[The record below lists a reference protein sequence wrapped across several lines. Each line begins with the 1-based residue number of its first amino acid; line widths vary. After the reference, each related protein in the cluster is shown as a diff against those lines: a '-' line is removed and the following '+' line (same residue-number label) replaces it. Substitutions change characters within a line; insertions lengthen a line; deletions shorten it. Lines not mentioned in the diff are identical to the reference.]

1 MSSAV
6 AEAVAPGDDPPPLSK
21 NKLKK
26 LKRDEKW
33 EAGREARKAK
43 RKEKAKAKK
52 ARLRAARE
60 EANLTGTIESSPQPK
75 HSAVQIPVTFLI
87 DCSFNYLM
95 TDKDF
100 KSLASQ
106 ITRSYS
112 ENQKA
117 PCRANIAVCSFGGDL
132 RERFEGPL
140 GGHYR
145 SWKYFD
151 FLEQDFLAT
160 WKAKVIGDEDGSE
173 DAKVQNDRSA
183 AATSVEKQ
191 ESGNIIYLTGD
202 SSETLSE
209 LRPHDTYIIGGL
221 VDRNRHKGICYKIA
235 SDKGLRTAK
244 LPIGEYMKMSSRFV
258 LTVNQVVEIM
268 LRWLEYRDW
277 GRAFI
282 EVIPKRKGGTLK
294 RAMVDDENE
303 ANDERGYE
311 ALSDEASQTC
321 PTSTST
327 ESKSHFELDSRD
339 EKV

>member
-1 MSSAV
+1 MSSAA
-6 AEAVAPGDDPPPLSK
+6 AEAVTPGDDPPPLSK
-21 NKLKK
+21 NKIKK

-52 ARLRAARE
+52 ARVRTARD
-60 EANLTGTIESSPQPK
+60 EANLLGTIKPSPQPK
-75 HSAVQIPVTFLI
+75 RSAVQFPVTFLI

-100 KSLASQ
+100 VSLASQ

-117 PCRANIAVCSFGGDL
+117 PCRADIAVCSFGGDL
-132 RERFEGPL
+132 KGRFEGPL

-145 SWKYFD
+145 SWRYFD

-160 WKAKVIGDEDGSE
+160 WKAKLTGSE
-173 DAKVQNDRSA
+173 DGIENAKVQDDPSA

-191 ESGNIIYLTGD
+191 ERGDIVYLTGD

-209 LRPHDTYIIGGL
+209 LRPHDTYVIGGL
-221 VDRNRHKGICYKIA
+221 VDRNRHKGICHKTA

-277 GRAFI
+277 GKAFM

-294 RAMVDDENE
+294 SALVDNENE
-303 ANDERGYE
+303 ANDKRACE
-311 ALSDEASQTC
+311 AFSGELSQTC
-321 PTSTST
+321 PTPTSV
-327 ESKSHFELDSRD
+327 ESESHSELGNRD
-339 EKV
+339 EKD